1 VAESHATWFEK
12 PAAAYDRFVGRYS
25 AALAASTIDRVGPS
39 RRTTALD
46 VGCGPGPLTSA
57 LAETVGAKN
66 VAAVD
71 PSETF
76 ARAAAE
82 RVPDADV
89 RTASA
94 DALPFPDDAFD
105 VTLSQLVVNFLPDAP
120 AGVREMRRVTR
131 PDGLVASSVWDYRGE
146 MTMLRAFWDAALD
159 LDPGARE
166 LDEGRRMPFAQPDE
180 LTALWTQAGLS
191 EVSCEAITVAAEYG
205 DFEDLWSPFTA
216 GIGPAGSY
224 CASLPAEAQV
234 ELRETYRRRLGSPR
248 GAFELS
254 ARAWFVIGRT
264 RDAGD

>member
-1 VAESHATWFEK
+1 MAESHAAWFEK

-25 AALAASTIDRVGPS
+25 GALAASTIERVGLS
-39 RRTTALD
+39 RGATALD

-57 LAETVGAKN
+57 LAETVGAEN

-76 ARAAAE
+76 AHAAAE
-82 RVPDADV
+82 RVAGADV
-89 RTASA
+89 RTATA
-94 DALPFPDDAFD
+94 DALPFPDGAFD

-146 MTMLRAFWDAALD
+146 MRMLRAFWDAALHF
-159 LDPGARE
+159 DPGAQE

-180 LTALWTQAGLS
+180 LMMLWTQAGLS
-191 EVSCEAITVAAEYG
+191 EVDAEGLTVTAEYD
-205 DFEDLWSPFTA
+205 DFEDLWAPFTA

-224 CASLPAEAQV
+224 CASLPAEAQM
-234 ELRETYRRRLGSPR
+234 ELREMYRRRLGCPR

-254 ARAWFVIGRT
+254 ARAWFVIGR
-264 RDAGD
+264 AGDAAD